1 MTVAEIAPKR
11 GEQSTAPDT
20 LWEAFALAQE
30 KFGPIMKDTKGA
42 RGKYAPLDAVLEMA
56 RPILNECGLVLTQ
69 PTRVDG
75 DTLFVHTA
83 VVHKSSGEMHECS
96 YPAGLLTLQHQQLGA
111 GVTYARRYSL
121 LSILGVFPENEDDDG
136 EKAGAAGGERSSPA
150 RDPQPRQQQ
159 KVVNPATGRM
169 IDPNNA
175 KNSRDKWTRF
185 QERVRSFT
193 DLDELERWWADAN
206 TQAAVDQM
214 PWAQEAAEEYEKKQE
229 ALQSAGAP

>member
-1 MTVAEIAPKR
+1 MTVAEITPKR
-11 GEQSTAPDT
+11 AKQAPSPDT

-69 PTRVDG
+69 PPYIEG
-75 DTLFVHTA
+75 DTLMVRTA
-83 VVHKSSGEMHECS
+83 VVHKASGEMHECS

-136 EKAGAAGGERSSPA
+136 EKAGAAGGERHPS
-150 RDPQPRQQQ
+150 RDPQTRQQQ
-159 KVVNPATGRM
+159 ATPQVR
-169 IDPNNA
+169 PQA
-175 KNSRDKWTRF
+175 RKFVDKAC
-185 QERVRSFT
+185 
-193 DLDELERWWADAN
+193 ADI
-206 TQAAVDQM
+206 
-214 PWAQEAAEEYEKKQE
+214 EAAGGDVDAVWATFDEIKARPGWEQLSASEKQVVILAKGK
-229 ALQSAGAP
+229 ALPNDAG

>member
-11 GEQSTAPDT
+11 SKQATAPDT

-136 EKAGAAGGERSSPA
+136 EKAGAAGGERTPSHP
-150 RDPQPRQQQ
+150 PPRQQQ
-159 KVVNPATGRM
+159 TSQPQVRPQARKFV
-169 IDPNNA
+169 
-175 KNSRDKWTRF
+175 DKAC
-185 QERVRSFT
+185 
-193 DLDELERWWADAN
+193 ADI
-206 TQAAVDQM
+206 
-214 PWAQEAAEEYEKKQE
+214 EAAQGDVDAVWATFDEIKARPGWEQLSASERQVIILAKGK
-229 ALQSAGAP
+229 ALPDDAS

>member
-11 GEQSTAPDT
+11 AKQAPHTDT

-69 PTRVDG
+69 PPYIEG
-75 DTLFVHTA
+75 DTLMVRTA
-83 VVHKSSGEMHECS
+83 VVHKATGEMHECS

-136 EKAGAAGGERSSPA
+136 EKAGAAGGERHPP

-159 KVVNPATGRM
+159 AAPQVRPQARKFV
-169 IDPNNA
+169 
-175 KNSRDKWTRF
+175 DKAC
-185 QERVRSFT
+185 
-193 DLDELERWWADAN
+193 ADI
-206 TQAAVDQM
+206 
-214 PWAQEAAEEYEKKQE
+214 EAAGGDVDAVWTTFDEIKARPGWEQLTASEKQVVILAKGK
-229 ALQSAGAP
+229 ALPDDPS

>member
-11 GEQSTAPDT
+11 AKQAPHTDT

-69 PTRVDG
+69 PPYIEG
-75 DTLFVHTA
+75 DTLMVRTA
-83 VVHKSSGEMHECS
+83 VVHKATGEMHECS

-136 EKAGAAGGERSSPA
+136 EKAGAAGGERHPP

-159 KVVNPATGRM
+159 TTPQVRPQARKFVDKACADIEEVKGDVDAVWTKFDEIKARPGWEQLTASEKQVV
-169 IDPNNA
+169 ILA
-175 KNSRDKWTRF
+175 KGK
-185 QERVRSFT
+185 
-193 DLDELERWWADAN
+193 
-206 TQAAVDQM
+206 
-214 PWAQEAAEEYEKKQE
+214 
-229 ALQSAGAP
+229 ALPDDFS

>member
-11 GEQSTAPDT
+11 AKQAPTPDT

-69 PTRVDG
+69 PPYIEG
-75 DTLFVHTA
+75 DTLMVRTA
-83 VVHKSSGEMHECS
+83 VVHKATGEMHECS

-136 EKAGAAGGERSSPA
+136 EKAGAAGGQSSPSTS
-150 RDPQPRQQQ
+150 PTRQQQ
-159 KVVNPATGRM
+159 T
-169 IDPNNA
+169 NA
-175 KNSRDKWTRF
+175 SQAKKADVWPRF
-185 QERVRSFT
+185 VEKLRSFT
-193 DLDELERWWADAN
+193 DLDELERWWSDAS
-206 TQAAVDQM
+206 TQRAVDAM
-214 PWAQEAAEEYEKKQE
+214 PGLWPEQAAEEYEKKQE
-229 ALQSAGAP
+229 ALASAGAP